1 MKTQCLQTNETQ
13 QYWKGKCLRS
23 ERWSRERVVL
33 IKSLIY
39 KRWKE
44 TRLRRGCQIELNLSA
59 DIYRKKGYFI
69 TKETCYED
77 YVIRL
82 FDFLWKMQLI
92 RTFTMVTQPI
102 FISLAISF
110 VLLVSTGDPRA
121 SFNSA
126 AMPPHIRKENWPK
139 IFQLHNEIS
148 TIQQNFVFF
157 RYPIFS
163 DKLECL

>member
-1 MKTQCLQTNETQ
+1 
-13 QYWKGKCLRS
+13 
-23 ERWSRERVVL
+23 
-33 IKSLIY
+33 
-39 KRWKE
+39 
-44 TRLRRGCQIELNLSA
+44 
-59 DIYRKKGYFI
+59 
-69 TKETCYED
+69 
-77 YVIRL
+77 
-82 FDFLWKMQLI
+82 
-92 RTFTMVTQPI
+92 MVTQPI

-126 AMPPHIRKENWPK
+126 AMPHIRKENWPK

-148 TIQQNFVFF
+148 TIQQNFVFL